1 MRIEDLRKIGARL
14 LLEIPGLRRSPDL
27 KEALGTGAGGD
38 KTFPIDRRAEEII
51 IAGLEACGVPCTIIS
66 EEAGLLD
73 IRGGGVRVVIDP
85 VDGSRNAVSG
95 IPFYCSSIA
104 VGPGETMADIS
115 LAYIINLLTGDE
127 FWAEK
132 SSGAW
137 MNGSL
142 ISTQKDDIFS
152 LIAFE
157 AQVPGNDLPRI
168 IPLVSHSRKTRCF
181 GSTALDLAYLS
192 SGAVS
197 VFVSPSPSR
206 SFDFAAGWL
215 LVREA
220 GGIVTDLDGSE
231 ISGVP
236 LGLKRSAPLLAAGNR
251 QLHQRALELLHKET
265 RG

>member
-1 MRIEDLRKIGARL
+1 MRIEDLRKIGEQL
-14 LLEIPGLRRSPDL
+14 LKEIPVLRRSPHL
-27 KEALGTGAGGD
+27 KEPLGTGAGGD

-51 IAGLEACGVPCTIIS
+51 IAGLESCGDSCTIIS
-66 EEAGLLD
+66 EEAGLVD
-73 IRGGGVRVVIDP
+73 IRGGGMRVIIDP
-85 VDGSRNAVSG
+85 VDGSKNAVSG

-104 VGPGETMADIS
+104 VAQGETMADVY

-127 FWAEK
+127 FWAER

-137 MNGSL
+137 LNGSR
-142 ISTQKDDIFS
+142 ISTQKDDTFY
-152 LIAFE
+152 LVAYE
-157 AQVPGNDLPRI
+157 AQTPGKDVPRI

-215 LVREA
+215 LVKEA
-220 GGIVTDLDGSE
+220 GGIMTDLNGAE

-236 LGLKRSAPLLAAGNR
+236 LGLKRAAPLLAAGNR
-251 QLHQRALELLHKET
+251 QLHRRAVELLQKEN
-265 RG
+265 GG